1 MFYPLGKSQKNLTV
15 GGVGGGGGGGGGAP
29 PPPPAPLD
37 VRGLIE
43 FEIRGRYQNRN

>member
-1 MFYPLGKSQKNLTV
+1 MFYPLGKSQKNLMV
-15 GGVGGGGGGGGGAP
+15 GGLHHP
-29 PPPPAPLD
+29 PPPLD

>member
-1 MFYPLGKSQKNLTV
+1 MFYPLGKSQKNLMV
-15 GGVGGGGGGGGGAP
+15 GGLP
-29 PPPPAPLD
+29 PHPAPLD

>member
-1 MFYPLGKSQKNLTV
+1 MSYPLGKSQKNLTV
-15 GGVGGGGGGGGGAP
+15 GGLP
-29 PPPPAPLD
+29 PPRPLD

>member
-1 MFYPLGKSQKNLTV
+1 MFYPLGKSQKNFMV
-15 GGVGGGGGGGGGAP
+15 GGLP